1 MMKQAIPDSSEA
13 LAQAQALAQMLRVDG
28 MEPRLNRVPS
38 DAAGGALGAQFK
50 HDDCWVFACFLS
62 IRIVEL
68 VARAVSLIE

>member
-1 MMKQAIPDSSEA
+1 
-13 LAQAQALAQMLRVDG
+13 MLRVDG
-28 MEPRLNRVPS
+28 MEPRLNHVPS

-68 VARAVSLIE
+68 VARYP